1 MLQSGTLLFSWKT
14 VFLDCE
20 SVVSNLRDCETDI
33 QNGIQP
39 PVGLIF
45 LLGMKLVKALRHF
58 CIIFASSK

>member
-1 MLQSGTLLFSWKT
+1 MVQSGTFLFSWKT
-14 VFLDCE
+14 VLDCE
-20 SVVSNLRDCETDI
+20 SMVSNLRDCETGL

-45 LLGMKLVKALRHF
+45 FLGMKLLKALRHF